1 MSPEK
6 RNAWRQY
13 AAASLG
19 GFLVHNR
26 EIMYGDTKDA
36 EKVCQAAATMANA
49 MLDKEIE
56 FLGDFALEKTR

>member
-1 MSPEK
+1 MSPQK
-6 RNAWRQY
+6 RNARRQY

-26 EIMYGDTKDA
+26 EIIYGDTKHA
-36 EKVCQAAATMANA
+36 EMVCQAAATMANA

-56 FLGDFALEKTR
+56 FLGDFPQEKTR